1 METAGISS
9 KVERLQC
16 KPQLLGTSTKL
27 GTCTKSYP
35 KIPQLVS
42 KSSTDLT
49 IRDNGLKEGGNVT
62 KSSTNTYFLILFI
75 FPFMTFTWLHPWF
88 ITYPTLQEYLG
99 LLLISTSR
107 AVIVL
112 YIVNSHCLHFHYNT
126 LFFFLSRLSHDHMLH
141 SSYSRNCHLH
151 YCSYCSLLSS
161 SSISISTDHSSIN
174 T

>member
-1 METAGISS
+1 M
-9 KVERLQC
+9 
-16 KPQLLGTSTKL
+16 LLL
-27 GTCTKSYP
+27 PEPAWPY
-35 KIPQLVS
+35 
-42 KSSTDLT
+42 
-49 IRDNGLKEGGNVT
+49 
-62 KSSTNTYFLILFI
+62 
-75 FPFMTFTWLHPWF
+75 FPFVVFTLFVSIVIESSFEHLAILPVITYSSDYNTSAPSLTYSECYEERYEHLLPNSIHFPFITFTWSHPWF
-88 ITYPTLQEYLG
+88 ITYPTLREYLG
-99 LLLISTSR
+99 LLLISTSH

-141 SSYSRNCHLH
+141 SSYSRNRHLH